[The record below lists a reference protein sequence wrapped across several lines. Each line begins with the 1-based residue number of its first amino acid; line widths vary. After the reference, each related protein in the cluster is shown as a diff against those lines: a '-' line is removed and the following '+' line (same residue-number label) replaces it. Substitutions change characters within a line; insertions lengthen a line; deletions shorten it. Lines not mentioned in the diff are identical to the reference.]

1 MSFDRIESNNTE
13 LLQLFRDVSKLPTLE
28 PRLRVICDGL
38 YAELNQLESDD
49 GLLGFRRTE
58 VYINRVCDTA
68 VIISRYINLFIRQDE
83 LLDNNKYYRDIGW
96 ELLCG
101 LDSLQSEIH
110 ELRETMNSNDDE
122 KISAQCT

>member
-38 YAELNQLESDD
+38 YAELNQLESEE

-68 VIISRYINLFIRQDE
+68 EIVSRYITLFVRQDE

-110 ELRETMNSNDDE
+110 ELHETMNSNDDE

>member
-1 MSFDRIESNNTE
+1 MSFDSIQAKNTE
-13 LLQLFRDVSKLPTLE
+13 LLQLFGDVSKLSTLE

-38 YAELNQLESDD
+38 YAELKQLESED

-58 VYINRVCDTA
+58 VSINRVCDTA
-68 VIISRYINLFIRQDE
+68 VIVSRYVILFIRQDE

-101 LDSLQSEIH
+101 VDSLQSEIH
-110 ELRETMNSNDDE
+110 TLRNIMNSNSYE
-122 KISAQCT
+122 KNICSL